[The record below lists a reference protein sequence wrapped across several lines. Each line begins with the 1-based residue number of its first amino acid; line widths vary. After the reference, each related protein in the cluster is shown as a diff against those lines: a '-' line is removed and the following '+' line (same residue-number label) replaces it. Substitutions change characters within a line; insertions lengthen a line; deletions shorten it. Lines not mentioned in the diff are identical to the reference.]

1 MPLRCLPILA
11 AASTVLL
18 LFHTPSVRAADPP
31 ALVMENLGLKNTY
44 RVVFEQFDEENHFA
58 SGAIEILSDDD
69 DRQVPQTRIPFAAE
83 LKGDA
88 KDKKTELIE
97 VRCTAGY
104 FFFAPADKKEP
115 YPTLT
120 WKLTGRKGG
129 KPVLKAKLWSFE
141 SEKESWTSVELEFE
155 KAE

>member
-1 MPLRCLPILA
+1 MSLRCLSIPAVA
-11 AASTVLL
+11 AALL
-18 LFHTPSVRAADPP
+18 LSQISTHAADEP
-31 ALVMENLGLKNTY
+31 ALVVENLGLKNTY

-69 DRQVPQTRIPFAAE
+69 GREVPQTRIPFAAE
-83 LKGDA
+83 LKADA

-104 FFFAPADKKEP
+104 FFFSPAEKKEP
-115 YPTLT
+115 YPPLV
-120 WKLTGRKGG
+120 WKLTGRKAG
-129 KPVLKAKLWSFE
+129 KPVLKAKLWSFD
-141 SEKESWTSVELEFE
+141 SEKESWALEELEFE